1 MSYNKKFDRYVVFE
15 WRGSFDDVHNREQ
28 FYGKYKSFDDV
39 MYDIADATV
48 CTDSSINSFE
58 SNNYEDA
65 MHYFS
70 GESFSVREG
79 ILGDIGWQ
87 YRELFDMDS
96 GDVITP
102 DEIQVF
108 HETYSRDQRF
118 DGAALKATARV
129 IIDIDEFLSGDPALA
144 GMIDGSAV
152 AREPCEI
159 MDAGVGPASPT
170 ARLNLEGGCV
180 VLEYEYNPGDEDA
193 RIEAVDFQGRRYP
206 CTGDFYAPECYKAL
220 VSCLKAD

>member
-1 MSYNKKFDRYVVFE
+1 MQYFNSAPFVV
-15 WRGSFDDVHNREQ
+15 S
-28 FYGKYKSFDDV
+28 
-39 MYDIADATV
+39 
-48 CTDSSINSFE
+48 
-58 SNNYEDA
+58 
-65 MHYFS
+65 
-70 GESFSVREG
+70 EG
-79 ILGDIGWQ
+79 VFHDFGWS
-87 YRELFDMDS
+87 YRELFDRET
-96 GDVITP
+96 GEVVTP

-118 DGAALKATARV
+118 DGAALKATAR

-144 GMIDGSAV
+144 GMIDGSAF

-170 ARLNLEGGCV
+170 ARLSLEGGSV

-206 CTGDFYAPECYKAL
+206 CDKAFYAPECYQAL
-220 VSCLKAD
+220 VDSLKAD